1 MAVLHIVQYSLPE
14 VQSGYTIRT
23 QAIVSHEK
31 RLGMAPLVVTS
42 PSHPSAQE
50 QELDGVMHY
59 RCPPEREGRSPW
71 LRDARRVRALAARI
85 RQIAQERGDVRL
97 LHAHSPVLCGMAALR
112 AGRRLR
118 LPVVYEVRGLWEEAM
133 RGRGRW
139 ALCWPRY
146 CLARWM
152 ETRVCRSADAVVTIS
167 DGLRT
172 EFVGRGVGDEQVL
185 VIPNGVDTE
194 LFSPRQPSASWR
206 ADHGIP
212 DGPLILYL
220 GALRRYEGIELLLD
234 AFPTVLRRHADSQL
248 LIVGD
253 GEARPT
259 IEERLR
265 AGGAHIHLLP
275 PVQHLQTRDIYA
287 AAEVVVYPRL
297 SDRETERVTPLKPLE
312 AMAMGKAIVASDV
325 GGLRELLTDGET
337 ARLFAAG
344 SASALTQACCELL
357 ADAAARVRLGQRAR
371 EVACTEFDWRGI
383 ADEYRRVYQ
392 AAGLAIDGE

>member
-1 MAVLHIVQYSLPE
+1 MAVLHVAQYSLPE

-23 QAIVSHEK
+23 QAIVSQEK

-59 RCPPEREGRSPW
+59 RCRPEREGQSAW

-85 RQIAQERGDVRL
+85 QQIAQDRGDVRL

-112 AGRRLR
+112 AGRRLG

-139 ALCWPRY
+139 ALRWPRY

-152 ETRVCRSADAVVTIS
+152 ETRVCRSADAVVAIS

-172 EFVGRGVGDEQVL
+172 EFVSRGVGDEQVD

-194 LFSPRQPSASWR
+194 LFSPQPPSASWK

-212 DGPLILYL
+212 EGPLILYL

-234 AFPTVLRRHADSQL
+234 AFPRILAHRPDAQL

-253 GEARPT
+253 GEARHT
-259 IEERLR
+259 IEQRL
-265 AGGAHIHLLP
+265 AGGSDHIRLLAAVPHLR
-275 PVQHLQTRDIYA
+275 TREIYA
-287 AAEVVVYPRL
+287 AADVVVYPRL
-297 SDRETERVTPLKPLE
+297 SDRATERVTPLKPLE

-337 ARLFAAG
+337 ARLFPAGFAGALAA
-344 SASALTQACCELL
+344 ACIELL

-371 EVACTEFDWRGI
+371 EVACGDFDWGAI
-383 ADEYRRVYQ
+383 AGEYRRVYQ
-392 AAGLAIDGE
+392 AAGLVSDGA